1 MENLQKIIQEAWSN
15 RELVKQTNTQDAIR
29 AVIEEVDKGRIRV
42 ASPVE
47 PSPSISNLVG
57 CAPLQVVFNSG
68 LASGEGRWLMGDG
81 SADQAGLY
89 AAHVFTA
96 TGVYTVNFKYSS
108 PEGCSAN
115 TQTLAEIRV
124 KPQPKPDFSVP
135 HEVWLSS
142 PEIQTVNRTQNL
154 AQYTYTWTVS
164 NGVEANPINLAFIA
178 NRIGRYE
185 ITLTAR
191 SVEGCTAAVS
201 KLVDVKNDFT
211 VWVPN
216 SFTPNDDGLNDQ
228 FRPVFSE
235 YGLNSAGYRMEI
247 FDRWGQSLFWTTDPQ
262 KGWNGQVKSELC
274 KEGSYV
280 YKIKYA
286 TLDGQVFDR
295 IGYVLLLR
303 N

>member
-1 MENLQKIIQEAWSN
+1 
-15 RELVKQTNTQDAIR
+15 
-29 AVIEEVDKGRIRV
+29 
-42 ASPVE
+42 
-47 PSPSISNLVG
+47 
-57 CAPLQVVFNSG
+57 
-68 LASGEGRWLMGDG
+68 
-81 SADQAGLY
+81 
-89 AAHVFTA
+89 
-96 TGVYTVNFKYSS
+96 
-108 PEGCSAN
+108 
-115 TQTLAEIRV
+115 
-124 KPQPKPDFSVP
+124 
-135 HEVWLSS
+135 VWLSS